1 MIAFLAGKLAEKK
14 PTAAVM
20 DVQGV
25 GYALMIPTSTFEVL
39 PAVGEAAKLYTYQHV
54 REDTLALFGFAST
67 DERAMFETMLAV
79 SGVGPKLAL
88 GALSA
93 MGPAELR
100 DHILAGDSSVLTSIP
115 GVGRK
120 TAERLIIEL
129 RDRVARLDIGGG
141 GAALSG
147 GSDERAEARADALAA
162 LEALGFSRASAEKNL
177 RKVLRNHPGVQSAE
191 ELIRL
196 ALREQ

>member
-1 MIAFLAGKLAEKK
+1 MIAFLSGKLAEKK

-129 RDRVARLDIGGG
+129 RDRVARLDLGGG

-147 GSDERAEARADALAA
+147 GSDARAEARADALAA